1 MQAPALLPHNGEGVA
16 QEPESDA
23 IERPLRAPRAVP
35 RHSEPSRQGRS
46 SIADALTFR
55 QPSHT
60 RQLAKACQPRTG
72 PPRLDTR
79 FVCLAKRGLP
89 PFRNIDLSL
98 TPPRVQFTLPTLVV
112 SGFSLISRCTY
123 RAHAAF

>member
-72 PPRLDTR
+72 PLAWIRALCASPSEVYPLSETSTR
-79 FVCLAKRGLP
+79 
-89 PFRNIDLSL
+89 
-98 TPPRVQFTLPTLVV
+98 
-112 SGFSLISRCTY
+112 
-123 RAHAAF
+123 H

>member
-1 MQAPALLPHNGEGVA
+1 MRSDVRFARQERSLDILSHPAGTLVNCGCSYLPPAFPHKTASEGLSTA
-16 QEPESDA
+16 H
-23 IERPLRAPRAVP
+23 R
-35 RHSEPSRQGRS
+35 
-46 SIADALTFR
+46 
-55 QPSHT
+55 
-60 RQLAKACQPRTG
+60 

-89 PFRNIDLSL
+89 PFRNIDPSL